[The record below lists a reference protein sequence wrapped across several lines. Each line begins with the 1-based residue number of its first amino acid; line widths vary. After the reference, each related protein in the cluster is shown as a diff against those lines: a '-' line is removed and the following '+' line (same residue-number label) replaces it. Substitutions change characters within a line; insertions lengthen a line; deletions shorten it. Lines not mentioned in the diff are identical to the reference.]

1 LKFRVGLGDHAR
13 VTSAS
18 ALLVGDVLRRNA
30 RAQPDAPAASKGAR
44 VLTHRELDRSANRIA
59 HALAGIGLAPGDRLV
74 SWSESTL
81 DVLRLF
87 GGCSKAGVVFAPLN
101 ARFGADEAV
110 EVVRMARP
118 RALCADAERAEAAA
132 EVAKRAGVPLLLRY
146 EGGAAALPGESL
158 AALEARASE
167 AEPSVAGLTETD
179 PHVIF
184 FTSGSTGRSKGVVIS
199 HRVSFLRS
207 FQGVFHDE
215 RECTVCMFPLFHMA
229 GFSLALA
236 AWQTGGELALAESA
250 GAEDLLAVAER
261 RRANRMYCI
270 PAVFSRV
277 LAADLSRYDLSSL
290 RMVDTGTSATP
301 PELIR
306 ALKERFPGTLTR
318 IYYGSTEAGSAAVLA
333 DRDVLR
339 KPGAVGRAAPGA
351 ELELTSA
358 GEIRVRSPF
367 LMDGYFDNPDA
378 TADSLRE
385 GWYHTGDLGVLDS
398 EGYLS
403 VAGRLRD
410 IIRSGGESISPAE
423 IEAALAGLAGAAE
436 LAVVGIPDPQ
446 WGEVVC
452 AAVVLQPGAS
462 LDLAALQRH
471 CGDRIARFK
480 QPRRLAIVSEI
491 PRTAATRQ
499 VQRPLLVERI
509 LAQG

>member
-1 LKFRVGLGDHAR
+1 VEAG
-13 VTSAS
+13 AS
-18 ALLVGDVLRRNA
+18 LLVGGVLRRNSIA
-30 RAQPDAPAASKGAR
+30 HPAAPAASFGSR
-44 VLTHRELDRSANRIA
+44 VLSHRELDRSANRIA
-59 HALAGIGLAPGDRLV
+59 HALAGIGLARGDRLV

-110 EVVRMARP
+110 EVVSMARP

-132 EVAKRAGVPLLLRY
+132 DVAKRAGVPLLLRY
-146 EGGAAALPGESL
+146 EGGAAALPGEPL
-158 AALEARASE
+158 ASLEARASD
-167 AEPSVAGLTETD
+167 AEPQVAGLVETD

-236 AWQTGGELALAESA
+236 AWQTGGELALAASA
-250 GAEDLLAVAER
+250 TAEELCATAER

-270 PAVFSRV
+270 PAVWSRV
-277 LAADLSRYDLSSL
+277 LAADLARYDLTAL

-301 PELIR
+301 PELIV
-306 ALKERFPGTLTR
+306 ALKQRFPGTVTR
-318 IYYGSTEAGSAAVLA
+318 IYYGSTEAGSGAVLA

-339 KPGAVGRAAPGA
+339 KPGSVGRAAPGV
-351 ELELTSA
+351 ELDLTSA
-358 GEIRVRSPF
+358 GEIRLRSPF
-367 LMDGYFDNPDA
+367 LMEGYFDNPEA
-378 TADSLRE
+378 TADALRE
-385 GWYHTGDLGVLDS
+385 GWYHTGDLGVLDA
-398 EGYLS
+398 EGYVS

-423 IEAALAGLAGAAE
+423 VEGALAGLPGAAE
-436 LAVVGIPDPQ
+436 LAVVGIPDAQ

-452 AAVVLQPGAS
+452 AAVVLQPGAA
-462 LDLAALQRH
+462 LDLAAVQRH
-471 CGDRIARFK
+471 CGERIARFK
-480 QPRRLAIVSEI
+480 QPRRLALVAEI